1 MAKNKLQ
8 ISFSFYELFRL
19 REAELVVAANGISIQ
34 GKRATTFWAS
44 QRFSWRSL
52 GSHRTRFWT
61 RFWEA
66 CPASFLGGRSF
77 GCAACGLAGVLQD
90 QWTCVRRLTN
100 VVCWASD
107 GRPSHVRRTSVGPKR
122 LLKATSMMPK
132 QAPIH
137 SQTSIPHTITRR
149 PSNSP

>member
-90 QWTCVRRLTN
+90 RKRRPMDGRRTSAGCVCRT
-100 VVCWASD
+100 SD
-107 GRPSHVRRTSVGPKR
+107 GRPTIERQPDVCRTTDIIMASVRSR
-122 LLKATSMMPK
+122 LSAEAS
-132 QAPIH
+132 
-137 SQTSIPHTITRR
+137 
-149 PSNSP
+149 